1 MKKTLSLISGV
12 LVAFGAN
19 AQVSKF
25 EGASATVALA
35 YQSYSSE
42 TASIVTGAGL
52 SLTAPNSASKGLVG
66 KVGFDYTWSLGS
78 DNLLAV
84 GLDYAL
90 NEGGRGDIDF
100 QFQGVS
106 VGTDGVK
113 TKQKAKIFIAPSTLI
128 NQDTL
133 GYIKLGYAQ
142 YQSKFTSDGTK
153 ETSSAITYGIGAKF
167 MASEKS
173 YFFAEANVLSGR
185 NKTFVSAE
193 GTTVTTKPKGSEIL
207 VGYGVKF

>member
-1 MKKTLSLISGV
+1 MKKCV
-12 LVAFGAN
+12 LMVGSFLVTFGAY
-19 AQVSKF
+19 AQASKF

-42 TASIVTGAGL
+42 AASIVTAGGL
-52 SLTAPNSASKGLVG
+52 SLTAPNSASKGVVG
-66 KVGFDYTWSLGS
+66 KVGWDYTWSLGD

-90 NEGGRGDIDF
+90 NEGGRGEIDF

-106 VGTDGVK
+106 VATEGVK
-113 TKQKAKIFIAPSTLI
+113 SKQKAKIYIAPSTLI

-133 GYIKLGYAQ
+133 GYIKIGYAQ

-153 ETSSAITYGIGAKF
+153 ETASAITYGIGAKF
-167 MASEKS
+167 MSSETS
-173 YFFAEANVLSGR
+173 YFFAEANMLSGR
-185 NKTFVSAE
+185 SKTFVSDD
-193 GTTVTTKPKGSEIL
+193 GTTITTKPKGSEIL
-207 VGYGVKF
+207 IGYGIKF

>member
-12 LVAFGAN
+12 LLTFGAN

-35 YQSYSSE
+35 YQSYSADV
-42 TASIVTGAGL
+42 ASIVTSNGN
-52 SLTAPNSASKGLVG
+52 SVTAPNSASKGVVG
-66 KVGFDYTWSLGS
+66 KIGLDYTWSLGN
-78 DNLLAV
+78 DNFLAV

-90 NEGGRGDIDF
+90 NEGGRGVFDY
-100 QFQGVS
+100 QRQGVS
-106 VGTDGVK
+106 VGTEGVK

-142 YQSKFTSDGTK
+142 YQSKSMSDNVKTSA
-153 ETSSAITYGIGAKF
+153 SAITYGIGAKF
-167 MASEKS
+167 MSSEKS
-173 YFFAEANVLSGR
+173 YFFVEANVLSGR
-185 NKTFVSAE
+185 SKTETFENATMTS
-193 GTTVTTKPKGSEIL
+193 KPKGSEVL
-207 VGYGVKF
+207 VGYGIKF

>member
-1 MKKTLSLISGV
+1 MKKFLLLISSV
-12 LVAFGAN
+12 LLTFGAN

-35 YQSYSSE
+35 YQYYSIDV
-42 TASIVTGAGL
+42 ASIVLANGS
-52 SLTAPNSASKGLVG
+52 SLTAPNSASKGAVG
-66 KVGFDYTWSLGS
+66 KVGLDYTWSLGNE
-78 DNLLAV
+78 NLLAV

-90 NEGGRGDIDF
+90 NGGGYGLVDY
-100 QFQGVS
+100 QYQGAS
-106 VGTDGVK
+106 VASEGVK
-113 TKQKAKIFIAPSTLI
+113 TKQKVKIFIAPSTLI

-142 YQSKFTSDGTK
+142 YQAKFSSDGSK
-153 ETSSAITYGIGAKF
+153 ETASAITYGIGAKF

-173 YFFAEANVLSGR
+173 YFFAEANMLSGR
-185 NKTFVSAE
+185 SKTLVSAD
-193 GTTVTTKPKGSEIL
+193 GTTSNTKPKGSEIL

>member
-35 YQSYSSE
+35 YQSYSADV
-42 TASIVTGAGL
+42 ASIVTGAGQ

-66 KVGFDYTWSLGS
+66 KVGLDYTWSLGN
-78 DNLLAV
+78 DNFLAV

-90 NEGGRGDIDF
+90 NEGGRGVFDY
-100 QFQGVS
+100 QLQGVS
-106 VGTDGVK
+106 VGTEGVK

-142 YQSKFTSDGTK
+142 YQSKSMSDNSKVTA
-153 ETSSAITYGIGAKF
+153 SAITYGIGAKF
-167 MASEKS
+167 MSSEKS
-173 YFFAEANVLSGR
+173 YFFVEANVLSGR
-185 NKTFVSAE
+185 SKTYTGDE
-193 GTTVTTKPKGSEIL
+193 VTMTSKPKGSEVL
-207 VGYGVKF
+207 VGYGIKF